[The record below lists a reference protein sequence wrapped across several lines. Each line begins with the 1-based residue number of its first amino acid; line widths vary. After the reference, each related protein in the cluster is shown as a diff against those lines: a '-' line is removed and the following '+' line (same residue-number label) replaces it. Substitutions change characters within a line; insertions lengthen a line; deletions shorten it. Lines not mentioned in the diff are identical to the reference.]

1 MRIEKLF
8 FDGKEIE
15 VPVVEEN
22 DIEKNESFDIEKTIN
37 LEEIIEKIGEE
48 NE

>member
-22 DIEKNESFDIEKTIN
+22 DIEKNENFDLEKTID
-37 LEEIIEKIGEE
+37 LKEVIEKIGEE
-48 NE
+48 SE